1 MKKYFK
7 INELV
12 FAVDEGAVL
21 FLRKLQALL
30 LADNPSIMLA
40 HGRDIFTRCVTEQG
54 FAVSLKTFLDTASW
68 SHESKKYVGG
78 FTVANACSPC
88 GASFERQLK
97 WAELLSQFKNLDRSV
112 CFTALIL
119 GKTADT
125 VNNILKNNPD
135 MDFQALENRI
145 RLDFNEPDYLTME
158 ENHYQLWVNL
168 QASCG
173 YTYMYDDMNLV
184 ECNDLKKIGM
194 EEADDF
200 GYNSLNCALLKGSET
215 LLNLIKSTEGVPWG
229 NLWESEEEF
238 KKRVV
243 NAYEQQ
249 KWLNIHVNSNGE
261 LEDISDDFS
270 VISAI
275 PDIPEIN
282 RSRYQCFNDFLI
294 DFDDSDIESIY
305 KPWDVV
311 DDATLKAILNSN
323 LSGAQAISEA
333 HRIKRR
339 ASIQEENNTELGT
352 STELAPLNDSFNS
365 EMDTSSPSVDNSILH
380 GTETSA
386 SLEFLYD
393 EAELGHFLLTCIEEF
408 ELLSQFTANGVC
420 GFFMVITRFIY
431 GLYRLNYFF
440 LRARKVK
447 IKRFMKWWRQN

>member
-1 MKKYFK
+1 M
-7 INELV
+7 
-12 FAVDEGAVL
+12 
-21 FLRKLQALL
+21 
-30 LADNPSIMLA
+30 
-40 HGRDIFTRCVTEQG
+40 
-54 FAVSLKTFLDTASW
+54 
-68 SHESKKYVGG
+68 
-78 FTVANACSPC
+78 
-88 GASFERQLK
+88 
-97 WAELLSQFKNLDRSV
+97 
-112 CFTALIL
+112 
-119 GKTADT
+119 
-125 VNNILKNNPD
+125 
-135 MDFQALENRI
+135 
-145 RLDFNEPDYLTME
+145 
-158 ENHYQLWVNL
+158 
-168 QASCG
+168 
-173 YTYMYDDMNLV
+173 
-184 ECNDLKKIGM
+184 
-194 EEADDF
+194 
-200 GYNSLNCALLKGSET
+200 
-215 LLNLIKSTEGVPWG
+215 
-229 NLWESEEEF
+229 
-238 KKRVV
+238 

-447 IKRFMKWWRQN
+447 IKRFMKW